1 MKLRYITII
10 TFAALFCFADVN
22 AQTTKDKKKPTTKP
36 VAKKPATRAP
46 VTDKKAASLAKSLPA
61 TIDTTKH
68 NSGGKTTNP
77 NNPLNPNS
85 NSLSEEIVIT
95 TAYKPV
101 LAEAVKIRR
110 NPDLEDQEP
119 FKAPL
124 SYNPLDKTL
133 QLNTDIRQFDAM
145 KMPREAPE
153 EVFNNY
159 AKLGG
164 GNLKT
169 TYGELYVNNGGDP
182 GLQLGGF
189 LKHFAQGGSISQQN
203 YSKEEAGV
211 FGKSIGETST
221 LSGRINYSLR
231 NNYFYGYNIMQLPPV
246 GLNVAKQHFSTL
258 SGEAELAKNT
268 TVEENQFIYALK
280 LGGYT
285 FSDAYQANENNL
297 VVSGYINQTVGN
309 FYAGLNG
316 SIDLTTVKDSAYNH
330 GNNLIRVNPY
340 IKLEGENYKIDA
352 GIKIVSLTGYKSQV
366 NIFPAARLEFQIVPK
381 YIRLFAEANGDIDR
395 SSIRDFTEIN
405 PFLGKNINIQDAVDQ
420 LDLTVGLKGM
430 LAPGLGFKASI
441 FRNSVKNMPLFVS
454 DFNAAQ
460 SYNRF
465 TVIYDNG
472 KSRVS
477 GFNGELDYKASDD
490 FDIFGRVEFK
500 DYQLASEAQAWN
512 LPKFKLTAGTTIHI
526 NKQINVNGSLMFRG
540 AAYDRTGATS
550 QIINIDSFADISG
563 GAEYK
568 VNNKFSIF
576 LQANNLLSNGSQSW
590 LYYPNYGFN
599 IFGGVGYKF

>member
-10 TFAALFCFADVN
+10 TVAALLCVADVN
-22 AQTTKDKKKPTTKP
+22 AQTN
-36 VAKKPATRAP
+36 KPAAKAAAKRAAAKAKTIP
-46 VTDKKAASLAKSLPA
+46 ADKKAANLAKSLPA
-61 TIDTTKH
+61 IIDTTKR
-68 NSGGKTTNP
+68 GGNKMPAAPNP
-77 NNPLNPNS
+77 NNGG
-85 NSLSEEIVIT
+85 LSEEIVVT

-110 NPDLEDQEP
+110 NPDLEDQQP

-124 SYNPLDKTL
+124 SYINVMDKTL

-145 KMPREAPE
+145 KMPREQSA

-164 GNLKT
+164 GNIKT
-169 TYGELYVNNGGDP
+169 TYGEVYINNGADP

-189 LKHFAQGGSISQQN
+189 VKHLAQAGSLYQQN
-203 YSKEEAGV
+203 YSKEEAGI
-211 FGKSIGETST
+211 FGKSIGESSSI
-221 LSGRINYSLR
+221 SGRLNYSLR
-231 NNYFYGYNIMQLPPV
+231 NNYFYGYDGTQLPPA

-258 SGEAELAKNT
+258 SGEAEIAKNT
-268 TVEENQFIYALK
+268 TQEEKQFIYAAK
-280 LGGYT
+280 LSGYT
-285 FSDAYQANENNL
+285 FSNAYLANENNIAI
-297 VVSGYINQTVGN
+297 SGYINQTIGN

-316 SIDLTTVKDSAYNH
+316 SIDLTTVKDSLYNIS
-330 GNNLIRVNPY
+330 NNLIRATPY

-352 GIKIVSLTGYKSQV
+352 GIKIVSLLGYKSEF
-366 NIFPAARLEFQIVPK
+366 NIFPAAQLEFQIVPK
-381 YIRLFAEANGDIDR
+381 YLRLFAEAGGDVNR
-395 SSIRDFTEIN
+395 SSIREFSEIN
-405 PFLGKNINIQDAVDQ
+405 PFLGKNISIQNSIDQ

-441 FRNSVKNMPLFVS
+441 YRNSVKDMPLFVS
-454 DFNAAQ
+454 NFNATQ
-460 SYNRF
+460 TYNRF

-490 FDIFGRVEFK
+490 FDIFGKVEFK
-500 DYQLASEAQAWN
+500 DYQLATEVQPWN

-526 NKQINVNGSLMFRG
+526 NKQININGSLAFRG
-540 AAYDRTGATS
+540 AAYDRTGPTN
-550 QIINIDSFADISG
+550 QIVNISSFADISG
-563 GAEYK
+563 GGEYK
-568 VNNKFSIF
+568 INNKFSVF
-576 LQANNLLSNGSQSW
+576 LQVNNLLGNDSQTW